1 MSRTNPYKKKRRQ
14 ANKTLLFFGEGMNE
28 EVFLKHLRK
37 LYCYDT
43 NVAVTIKKGRGGDA
57 KNIVLDAYK
66 VPGEFNRKVV
76 ILDNDKPKNETKKA
90 RQLARDK
97 EIELLENTPCL
108 EHLLLL
114 ILDSK
119 EISANSKRCKKIF
132 EEKYIEKTQ
141 RKEMYEYDKY
151 FSKKLL
157 DKKRENIKVLDD
169 IIKIMEG
176 KK

>member
-37 LYCYDT
+37 LYCHD
-43 NVAVTIKKGRGGDA
+43 NNIAVTIKKGRGGDA
-57 KNIVLDAYK
+57 KNIVLDAFK
-66 VPGEFNRKVV
+66 VPGEFNRRVV
-76 ILDNDKPKNETKKA
+76 VLDNDKGKGEIKRA
-90 RQLARDK
+90 RQLTKDK
-97 EIELLENTPCL
+97 GIELLKNTPCL

-119 EISANSKRCKKIF
+119 EISTNSKKCKKIF

-141 RKEMYEYDKY
+141 RKERYEYDKY

-157 DKKRENIKVLDD
+157 DKKRENIKVLDY

>member
-1 MSRTNPYKKKRRQ
+1 
-14 ANKTLLFFGEGMNE
+14 MNE

>member
-1 MSRTNPYKKKRRQ
+1 
-14 ANKTLLFFGEGMNE
+14 
-28 EVFLKHLRK
+28 